1 MGRGCG
7 WETRVAELGIPSFL
21 RAACE
26 AYAAGVPAE
35 VGALCAHPAVE
46 RRVAEFWA
54 DHPGTEAIEHSGLA
68 GHPFLG
74 DKPRLFKSQP
84 EFNSAQLTA
93 KEHLLLEY
101 LQAHAG
107 TVCEKDNL
115 IRAVWPE
122 DVIFEQGIRDESL
135 AQLVRRLRVKS

>member
-1 MGRGCG
+1 MRSAFQRNPSDMGRGCG

-26 AYAAGVPAE
+26 AYAAGVPDE

-115 IRAVWPE
+115 IRA
-122 DVIFEQGIRDESL
+122 GMAGGCNL
-135 AQLVRRLRVKS
+135 